1 MEEEQIAP
9 IIEQI
14 KEALP
19 DTDEKKIRT
28 EMERYQK
35 YGILAKEAKKAIIRK
50 FGGTPATYTPM
61 GERSLE
67 ELKGGEMNIDLT
79 VRCLS
84 SKERQ
89 QRTANGDKTLVFGL
103 LADNTMIR
111 RFVSWDAHLLEK
123 GKDYLIKGA
132 SAKTFRGE
140 VEVNLGNYTKV
151 EEAPEGTLDDL
162 DVSKLPRFGNLTEVE
177 LKDIRPGM
185 GNVQITAKVMN
196 VEERNIDTEKG
207 SKTIY
212 SGMLADDTKRMRF
225 TAWSDFGLDIGD
237 VVTIKGAYVK
247 DWRGIPQVNFDDRAE
262 VEKVKDRD
270 FDVMKTPR
278 LSAEDL
284 LDAGATDV
292 EVKGTVIEI
301 RDGSGLIS
309 RCPECN
315 RALMNGSCSVHGE
328 QDGNT
333 DLRTKVVLDDGTAS
347 LFAVLNTEITEE
359 ILKKTVSECAEQ
371 YRDQEERIVA
381 ELKEKLLGRD
391 MIMRG
396 NVIRDDFG
404 PTMLPS
410 RVKEDQGEYME
421 EAKALSEILEVV

>member
-1 MEEEQIAP
+1 MEQEQIAP

-19 DTDEKKIRT
+19 DTDEKKIRA
-28 EMERYQK
+28 EMDRYLK
-35 YGILAKEAKKAIIRK
+35 YGIMAKEAKKAIIRK
-50 FGGTPATYTPM
+50 FGGTPASFTPM

-67 ELKGGEMNIDLT
+67 DLKGGEMNIDLT

-84 SKERQ
+84 SNERI
-89 QRTANGDKTLVFGL
+89 QRTANGEKTMVFGL
-103 LADNTMIR
+103 LADRTMIR
-111 RFVSWDAHLLEK
+111 RFVSWDAHPLEK
-123 GKDYLIKGA
+123 GKDYVIKGA

-140 VEVNLGNYTKV
+140 VEVNLGNYTTL
-151 EEAPEGTLDDL
+151 EEAPEGALEDL
-162 DVSKLPRFGNLTEVE
+162 DVSKLPRFGNLQEVE

-196 VEERNIDTEKG
+196 VEERTIDTEKG
-207 SKTIY
+207 SKTIH

-225 TAWSDFGLDIGD
+225 TAWSDFGLEIGD

-247 DWRGIPQVNFDDRAE
+247 DWRGIPQINFDDRAE
-262 VEKVKDRD
+262 LEKEKDKD
-270 FDVMKTPR
+270 FNVMKTPR
-278 LSAEDL
+278 LPAEDL
-284 LDAGATDV
+284 LGAGATDV
-292 EVKGTVIEI
+292 EVKGTVIEV
-301 RDGSGLIS
+301 RDGSGLIT

-315 RALMNGSCSVHGE
+315 RALINGSCSVHGE
-328 QDGNT
+328 QDGNI
-333 DLRTKVVLDDGTAS
+333 DLRTKLVVDDGTAS

-359 ILKKTVSECAEQ
+359 ILGKTVGECAKE
-371 YRDQEERIVA
+371 YSDDEERIVSF
-381 ELKEKLLGRD
+381 LKERLLGRE

-410 RVKEDQGEYME
+410 QVKEDKEDYME
-421 EAKALSEILEVV
+421 EAKTLSEILEVV